1 MNKAQNPAPAV
12 PAAMVQ
18 TRAPTA
24 GGISGATRDANIA
37 VCSVVSGHTAALVV
51 LPPPSALEPA
61 EEVASSA
68 MTP

>member
-1 MNKAQNPAPAV
+1 
-12 PAAMVQ
+12 MVQ

-37 VCSVVSGHTAALVV
+37 VSAQTAALVV

-61 EEVASSA
+61 EVAASSA
-68 MTP
+68 MPP

>member
-1 MNKAQNPAPAV
+1 
-12 PAAMVQ
+12 MVQ
-18 TRAPTA
+18 TTAPTA

-51 LPPPSALEPA
+51 LPSPSALEPA

-68 MTP
+68 MPP